1 MMRLNYRTL
10 RHVIGLL
17 CERRQTMNSRN
28 PRILIVEDENI
39 IALDIRSM
47 LEDLGYMVSAIV
59 SSGEESI
66 QQASKNKPDLV
77 LMDIKLKGSLD
88 GVSAGRE
95 IYKQFHIPIVY
106 LTAYSDQATIKRI
119 NKGKNGNPSTVIN
132 KPFDEGELRTVI
144 DYTLTERERPYN

>member
-1 MMRLNYRTL
+1 
-10 RHVIGLL
+10 
-17 CERRQTMNSRN
+17 MNGQN
-28 PRILIVEDENI
+28 TKILIVEDENI

-66 QQASKNKPDLV
+66 QKASKMKPDLV
-77 LMDIKLKGSLD
+77 LMDIKLKGSID
-88 GVSAGRE
+88 GVSAGQE

-119 NKGKNGNPSTVIN
+119 NNGKNGNPSTVIN
-132 KPFDEGELRTVI
+132 KPFDEGELRMVI
-144 DYTLTERERPYN
+144 DDTLTCKQKHYN